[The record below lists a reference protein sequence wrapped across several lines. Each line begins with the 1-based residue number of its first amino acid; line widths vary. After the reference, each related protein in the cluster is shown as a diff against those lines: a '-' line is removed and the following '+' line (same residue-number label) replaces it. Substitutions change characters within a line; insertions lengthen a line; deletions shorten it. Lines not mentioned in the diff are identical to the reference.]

1 MEQQNRVPA
10 PGRPGRGRH
19 SANLPRPR
27 APSHQGAQAGQPGR
41 RRHVALHGAAG
52 LASSQGRS
60 AQARPLLQSRQDSQA
75 AGGSRAEPGLGR
87 TAGGGPHAPRSA
99 KAACSQPRESL
110 HVLAG
115 NGLSRG
121 NVFIC
126 SSRKP
131 PSSGEKLVPDAGS
144 LPGAEWLQQRASHL
158 HPLRVRTGLPPGLP
172 AWAR

>member
-1 MEQQNRVPA
+1 M
-10 PGRPGRGRH
+10 
-19 SANLPRPR
+19 
-27 APSHQGAQAGQPGR
+27 
-41 RRHVALHGAAG
+41 ALHGAAG

-131 PSSGEKLVPDAGS
+131 PSSDEKLVPDAGG